1 MLKLFGLEG
10 EPSLARLALIV
21 RGADTAR
28 PDLAPEAAGLH
39 AISLGLSALAGDDD
53 HGMIAKAFNIYDGL
67 FAYIRFARA
76 GTSQLAGQGGM
87 TGMTTID
94 QTAPAQAAAPTFNE
108 AFKVWF
114 KIGCLS
120 FGGPAGQIAM
130 MHRVLVDEKKWID
143 EPRFLHALNFS
154 MLTPGPEA
162 QKLATYIG
170 WLLHGVRGGLVAGIL
185 FVVPGALVMLGLS
198 LLYALGRGVPVIDG
212 ALFGIKAAV
221 LVIVVEALIRIGRR
235 ALKTSFVVRHC
246 RRCLC
251 RHLLFRVAVSDH
263 RDRRGTGRLPCARSS
278 PALLNLKDD
287 VGALA
292 PPVPDRWRRA
302 ATAAVVGLAAW
313 WAPVVLAIAVLGSN
327 HVLVSVGLFFSKLA
341 VVSFGGAYALLAY
354 MAQQAVETHHW
365 MTAPEMVDGLG
376 LAETT
381 PGPLILVTQF
391 VGFLAGFR
399 DAAPFPPVAAGI
411 LAAVMTTWV
420 TFTPSMLWVFVG
432 APFVEQLR
440 SNKLLS
446 GALAA
451 ITAAVVGV
459 ILNLTVWFALHVLF
473 GQVTERHTGFLRWYS
488 FDPLGLDLKTLALA
502 VIAGVLAFR
511 FHRSLIEVVAVM
523 AALGVAVR
531 LVLGP

>member
-1 MLKLFGLEG
+1 
-10 EPSLARLALIV
+10 
-21 RGADTAR
+21 
-28 PDLAPEAAGLH
+28 
-39 AISLGLSALAGDDD
+39 
-53 HGMIAKAFNIYDGL
+53 
-67 FAYIRFARA
+67 
-76 GTSQLAGQGGM
+76 
-87 TGMTTID
+87 
-94 QTAPAQAAAPTFNE
+94 
-108 AFKVWF
+108 
-114 KIGCLS
+114 
-120 FGGPAGQIAM
+120 M
-130 MHRVLVDEKKWID
+130 MHRVVVDEKKWID

-170 WLLHGVRGGLVAGIL
+170 WLLHGVRGGLTAGIL
-185 FVVPGALVMLGLS
+185 FVLPGALVMLGLS
-198 LLYALGRGVPVIDG
+198 LLYALGRGYTVIDG

-221 LVIVVEALIRIGRR
+221 LVIVVEALIRIGKR
-235 ALKTSFVVRHC
+235 ALKTSLLLGIAGAAFVGIFLLRAALSHHRH
-246 RRCLC
+246 
-251 RHLLFRVAVSDH
+251 
-263 RDRRGTGRLPCARSS
+263 RRGSDRLTWPRGRRRPCSDSRTTSACSTP
-278 PALLNLKDD
+278 PA
-287 VGALA
+287 
-292 PPVPDRWRRA
+292 PDRWRQA
-302 ATAAVVGLAAW
+302 GIAAVVGLVVW
-313 WAPVVLAIAVLGSN
+313 WAPVALAVAMFGLN

-399 DAAPFPPVAAGI
+399 DAAPFSPVVAGI
-411 LAAVMTTWV
+411 LAAAMTTWV

-440 SNKLLS
+440 ANKRLS

-473 GQVTERHTGFLRWYS
+473 GHVTEQHAGWLRWYA
-488 FDPLGLDLKTLALA
+488 FDPLALDLKAAALA
-502 VIAGVLAFR
+502 IIAGVLAFVL
-511 FHRSLIEVVAVM
+511 HRGLIEVVVVM

-531 LVLGP
+531 YIFGA